1 MAAVVSAQA
10 HDAAQVPNGTL
21 HHDHL
26 TSVWPA
32 CSPSQ
37 RSALLS
43 PLHDVDVVDDVPA
56 MSIRIVLVMLDDT
69 HPSVVDAYFQLLERA
84 RDHRAR
90 ARV

>member
-37 RSALLS
+37 RSAPLS
-43 PLHDVDVVDDVPA
+43 PLHDFDVADDEPG
-56 MSIRIVLVMLDDT
+56 MSIHTVVAMLEDT
-69 HPSVVDAYFQLLERA
+69 HPSVVDAYFQLLECA